1 MALFRDRIR
10 AGKTNADRAHI
21 NHVTPSSS
29 HGRNGHPL
37 NPSYAVY
44 LLPASCLHLRAAGT
58 AAQYDVLAV
67 MAINVQRVLNLTVF
81 TFFSL
86 VLFLCIILTP
96 ADAIYQCYITQRLTN
111 IFIITGGYVVTFILA
126 VLIYTTRIYTNRT
139 VLSGIPKAWIPVE
152 REDVGKSVRRLVKEG
167 LAHSAIIAYQARPR
181 DIAADGHDFSGYE
194 SLLVDYDNPPWGQV
208 EHPGWSSPS
217 CPDLPDLP
225 YRTVVQ
231 ELPHLIEAKAV
242 SLAPPDPIFTATQR
256 ALHAPFPE
264 TEESI
269 PDTRVVEVLRRPI
282 SMGLRGYLQHL
293 TALNVVDPPEIGM
306 EFVALYERARFSTR
320 ELHEAEFRTLMHVF
334 AELLRGM
341 KVLDPQILDEVRG
354 GGSSQAESE
363 SLIGPSDEEGETD
376 TVDSYGDS
384 EAMSRGRSNSL
395 RPSNASTWDG
405 ARQGRWSPVW
415 SRRSEAQRTL
425 APPRTPSMR
434 SLRRVQSNVSSSS
447 GGSVIRLV
455 ETRGRSFF
463 TPTPSATPQDRSPKD
478 SPKPKE
484 ENDDDATPSVDTLF
498 PKTDPAIDGEE
509 CLHDCASCT
518 VKYPAKFDVDQEDTM
533 YGNINGW
540 STHVLVATGKADWV
554 RDVADEEGSVMEAIE
569 KGGLVPSN
577 GKLKLSASNM
587 PVPDEYHH
595 HDAGK
600 QPTTV
605 LLLPRFT
612 IVDHVTPQLAP
623 DLIKYFVN
631 RSPTTTTPLVGG
643 NNNDESEQQEQPST
657 EEQQQQQQQEEE
669 QENIADIQSLTSLR
683 SRPSPHSAVILLC
696 SHRTR
701 DARCGQSAPLLRKEF
716 ERHLRHLGLYRD
728 MDDERPG
735 GVGIYF
741 INHVGG
747 HKYAANVIIYR
758 RRDFE
763 WYKKTEGTEEEEGA
777 AQGIWLARVRP
788 QDCENIVR
796 YTVLQGKVVKP
807 GEQLRGGFDRE
818 RGVTSW

>member
-1 MALFRDRIR
+1 
-10 AGKTNADRAHI
+10 
-21 NHVTPSSS
+21 
-29 HGRNGHPL
+29 
-37 NPSYAVY
+37 
-44 LLPASCLHLRAAGT
+44 
-58 AAQYDVLAV
+58 

-81 TFFSL
+81 TFLSL

-181 DIAADGHDFSGYE
+181 DIAADEHDFSGYE

-293 TALNVVDPPEIGM
+293 AALNVVDPPEIGM

-354 GGSSQAESE
+354 GGSSQADSE

-405 ARQGRWSPVW
+405 ARQGRWSPIW

-434 SLRRVQSNVSSSS
+434 SLRRVQSNVSGSS

-455 ETRGRSFF
+455 ETRSRSFF

-478 SPKPKE
+478 SPKPQE
-484 ENDDDATPSVDTLF
+484 ENDDDNNTPSVDTLF
-498 PKTDPAIDGEE
+498 PKTDPAIDGEG

-540 STHVLVATGKADWV
+540 STHVLVATGKTDWV

-587 PVPDEYHH
+587 PVPDEYHY

-643 NNNDESEQQEQPST
+643 NSNDESEQQQQQQPST
-657 EEQQQQQQQEEE
+657 KEQQQQEKEEE
-669 QENIADIQSLTSLR
+669 NITDINSLTSLR